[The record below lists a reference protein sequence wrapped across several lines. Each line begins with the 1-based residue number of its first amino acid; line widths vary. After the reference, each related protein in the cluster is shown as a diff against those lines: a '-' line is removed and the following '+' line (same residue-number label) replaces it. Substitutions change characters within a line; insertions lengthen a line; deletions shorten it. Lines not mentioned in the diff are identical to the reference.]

1 MDARL
6 DIPPCPTDQVRA
18 LQAELDVSAPVA
30 QILARRGLGDP
41 VAARAW
47 LAADEAHPASAFTG
61 IEDAVALILAHVRAG
76 SHITIHGDYDVD
88 GVTSTAILLR
98 ALHTWRA
105 KVDHLLP
112 DRQADGYG
120 LTLDTVEKLKAR
132 GTELL
137 ITVDCAVTAV
147 DEIAAAKA
155 AGIDVVVTDHHTPR
169 ADGVLPDCP
178 IVHPMVCGYPF
189 TDLCAAAVAHKLA
202 GAIHAAAGGD
212 PRRADTDL
220 DLVALAT
227 VADCVPLH
235 GENRRL
241 VREGL
246 RAIATTQ
253 KPGLRA
259 LLKVGRVDPSTMDAT
274 DIGFRLAPRLNAAG
288 RVARP
293 DAALELLLTSDEDRA
308 EQIANEL
315 DGYNADRRHTE
326 ERIRFDA
333 ERQIAE
339 LGERPAYVLWG
350 EDWHSGVIGI
360 VASRIAER
368 HRRPVLM
375 VAVNQEG
382 EGTGSGRS
390 IPAFDLLG
398 GLNACAE
405 HLLRHGGHR
414 AAAGCTVRA
423 EALPA
428 LRAAFEAHASGVLT
442 PEDLVPVARVD
453 AVVCGDEL
461 GLDLAE
467 ELALLAPFGEG
478 NPEPA
483 LLLPACRMLDVRPM
497 GEGRHLRFAVHAG
510 GVSARAVAF
519 GTTALPD
526 GHETATDATFAL
538 SINRWNGAVEP
549 QLRLRHATAPDPAP
563 IVLLEDAGDD
573 WHATVLRN
581 AADDVEPYDR
591 PAGGAR
597 TVVDRR
603 GGGALGAIAGLVAS
617 GEPVLVVC
625 ADATARHRHL
635 EHRIGGFALVCHETL
650 LRDPTLADRYR
661 HLVLLDPP
669 AHPSLLPTF
678 TTGTAAQRVHHLF
691 GPDEE
696 RFAATVHEHLHALR
710 DPLAEVY
717 RALRSGRSLTDA
729 LRGEGER
736 PRHPVL
742 AGRLLTV
749 LEQTG
754 LAEIDHDA
762 FTATLPDTGRVEL
775 ETSSVYRACEARR
788 ALATGRPA
796 PAPAGRPVAA

>member
-6 DIPPCPTDQVRA
+6 EIPACPTDAVRA
-18 LQAELDVSAPVA
+18 LRERLGVSDPVA
-30 QILARRGLGDP
+30 QILTRRGLGDP
-41 VAARAW
+41 EAAEAW
-47 LAADEAHPASAFTG
+47 LRADEDHPPAAFAG
-61 IEDAVALILAHVRAG
+61 IGDAVALILAHVKAG
-76 SHITIHGDYDVD
+76 SHITVHGDYDVD

-98 ALHTWRA
+98 ALHTWNAR
-105 KVDHLLP
+105 VDHLLP

-120 LTLDTVEKLKAR
+120 LTLATIDRLKAR
-132 GTELL
+132 GTQLL
-137 ITVDCAVTAV
+137 ITVDCAITAV
-147 DEIAAAKA
+147 EEVAAARA

-169 ADGVLPDCP
+169 ADGVLPDAP
-178 IVHPMVCGYPF
+178 IVHPLVCAYPF
-189 TDLCAAAVAHKLA
+189 TDLCAAAVAYKLA
-202 GAIHAAAGGD
+202 CAIHSAAGGD
-212 PRRADTDL
+212 PRRADVDL

-246 RAIATTQ
+246 RAIATTR

-259 LLKVGRVDPSTMDAT
+259 LLKVGRVDPSSMDAT
-274 DIGFRLAPRLNAAG
+274 DIGFRLAPRINAAG

-308 EQIANEL
+308 EAIAQEL

-375 VAVNQEG
+375 VAVKDG

-398 GLNACAE
+398 GLDACAQ

-414 AAAGCTVRA
+414 AAAGCTVA
-423 EALPA
+423 ADALPA
-428 LRAAFEAHASGVLT
+428 LRAAFEAHAEEVLR
-442 PEDLVPVARVD
+442 PEDLLPVARVD

-467 ELALLAPFGEG
+467 ELQRLAPFGEG

-483 LLLPACRMLDVRPM
+483 LLLPACKMLDVRPM

-519 GTTALPD
+519 GRSDLPD
-526 GHETATDATFAL
+526 GCDVAVDATFAL

-549 QLRLRHATAPDPAP
+549 QLLLRHATPPAPAP
-563 IVLLEDAGDD
+563 IVAAGEHGEDWAAAVRAAAAAVPAAYAELTAPASRRTLAERHGAGQ
-573 WHATVLRN
+573 
-581 AADDVEPYDR
+581 
-591 PAGGAR
+591 
-597 TVVDRR
+597 
-603 GGGALGAIAGLVAS
+603 LGTITALVAS

-625 ADATARHRHL
+625 ADVPARLRHL
-635 EHRIGGFALVCHETL
+635 DGRAGGFTLASHETAAADPG
-650 LRDPTLADRYR
+650 LREAHR

-669 AHPSLLPTF
+669 AHPALL
-678 TTGTAAQRVHHLF
+678 AALHEGDPGQVVHHAW
-691 GPDEE
+691 GPAEE
-696 RFAATVHEHLHALR
+696 RFTAQVHEHLHTLR
-710 DPLAEVY
+710 EPLADVY
-717 RALRSGRSLTDA
+717 RALRGGQTLHDA
-729 LRGEGER
+729 LRGTGER

-742 AGRLLTV
+742 AGRLAAV
-749 LEQTG
+749 LQEAG
-754 LAEIDHDA
+754 LALVDLDA
-762 FTATLPDTGRVEL
+762 LTAELLETGRVGLDE
-775 ETSSVYRACEARR
+775 SACYRACEARR
-788 ALATGRPA
+788 AAVAGRPA
-796 PAPAGRPVAA
+796 PTREPVAA

>member
-6 DIPPCPTDQVRA
+6 DIPACSTDEVWA
-18 LQAELDVSAPVA
+18 LQARLGVSGPVA

-41 VAARAW
+41 DAAQAW
-47 LAADEAHPASAFTG
+47 LRADEAHPPAAFAG
-61 IEDAVALILAHVRAG
+61 IEDAVALILAHVKAG
-76 SHITIHGDYDVD
+76 SHITVHGDYDVD

-98 ALHTWRA
+98 ALHTWNAR
-105 KVDHLLP
+105 VDHLLP

-120 LTLDTVEKLKAR
+120 LTLATVDRLKAR
-132 GTELL
+132 GTQLL
-137 ITVDCAVTAV
+137 ITVDCAITAV
-147 DEIAAAKA
+147 DEVAAAKA

-169 ADGVLPDCP
+169 ADGVLPDAP
-178 IVHPMVCGYPF
+178 IVHPLVCGYPF

-202 GAIHAAAGGD
+202 CAIHSAAGGD
-212 PRRADTDL
+212 PRRADVDL

-274 DIGFRLAPRLNAAG
+274 DIGFRLAPRINAAG

-293 DAALELLLTSDEDRA
+293 DAALELLLTSDEGRA
-308 EQIANEL
+308 EQIAQEL
-315 DGYNADRRHTE
+315 DGYNAERRHTE

-333 ERQIAE
+333 ERQITE

-375 VAVNQEG
+375 VAVKDG

-398 GLNACAE
+398 GLDACAG

-414 AAAGCTVRA
+414 AAAGCTVAA
-423 EALPA
+423 ESLPA
-428 LRAAFEAHASGVLT
+428 LRAAFEAHADAVLA
-442 PEDLVPVARVD
+442 PEDLLPVAKVD

-467 ELALLAPFGEG
+467 ELQQLAPFGEG

-519 GTTALPD
+519 GRTDLPD
-526 GHETATDATFAL
+526 GCETAVDATFAL
-538 SINRWNGAVEP
+538 TVNRWNGAVEP
-549 QLRLRHATAPDPAP
+549 QLLLRHATTPAP
-563 IVLLEDAGDD
+563 AAIV
-573 WHATVLRN
+573 
-581 AADDVEPYDR
+581 
-591 PAGGAR
+591 PAGGHGEDWRGAVLAAAQR
-597 TVVDRR
+597 TPGAYEGLAAPVRRRTLADRR
-603 GGGALGAIAGLVAS
+603 GAGRLGTIAALVAS
-617 GEPVLVVC
+617 GESVLVVC
-625 ADATARHRHL
+625 ADLAARLRDL
-635 EHRIGGFALVCHETL
+635 DGLTGGFTLASHETAAADAT
-650 LRDPTLADRYR
+650 LRAAHR

-669 AHPSLLPTF
+669 AHPALL
-678 TTGTAAQRVHHLF
+678 AALHEGDPEQQVHHAW
-691 GPDEE
+691 GDAEE
-696 RFAATVHEHLHALR
+696 RFSAQVHEHLHALR
-710 DPLAEVY
+710 APLADVY
-717 RALRSGRSLTDA
+717 RALRGGRTLEEA
-729 LRGEGER
+729 LRGDGER

-742 AGRLLTV
+742 AGRLLAV
-749 LEQTG
+749 LEEAG
-754 LAEIDHDA
+754 LAVVDRGTL
-762 FTATLPDTGRVEL
+762 TAELLDTGRVGL
-775 ETSSVYRACEARR
+775 EESACYRACEARR
-788 ALATGRPA
+788 AAVAGCPA
-796 PAPAGRPVAA
+796 PAREPIAA